1 VSTPAKGKDGIM
13 LPRTGPD
20 APWPESLW
28 VVRHGQSA
36 GNVASDTAEAE
47 GRERLELATR
57 DVDVPLSDLG
67 RRQAQALGRWI
78 AEQPKEEQPTV
89 LWTSPYVRAQET
101 ATVALEQAGLELPRV
116 VDERLRERE
125 FGVLDGLTRRGII
138 AHYPEE
144 SERRNQIGKFYH
156 RPPGGES
163 WTDVLQRL
171 RAVLDDVRLDAQG
184 ERVMIMAHQV
194 VVLLT
199 RYVLEGMDEKQVL
212 ELDAEAEVINC
223 SVTSY
228 TYDPEPGRLALERYN
243 EAAPLEEQDE
253 LVTAE
258 PDASGAPR

>member
-1 VSTPAKGKDGIM
+1 M
-13 LPRTGPD
+13 LPRTGPG
-20 APWPESLW
+20 APWPAALW
-28 VVRHGQSA
+28 VVRHGESA
-36 GNVASDTAEAE
+36 GNVARDTAEAE
-47 GRERLELATR
+47 GRERLDLSTR
-57 DVDVPLSDLG
+57 DVDVPLSDRG

-78 AEQPKEEQPTV
+78 SDQPKEEQPTV

-101 ATVALEQAGLELPRV
+101 AALALEAAGLDLPRV

-125 FGVLDGLTRRGII
+125 FGVLDGLTRRGIT
-138 AHYPEE
+138 AQFPEE
-144 SERRNQIGKFYH
+144 SERRSQIGKFYH

-171 RAVLDDVRLDAQG
+171 RAVLDDVRLDAHG

-223 SVTSY
+223 SVTAYS
-228 TYDPEPGRLALERYN
+228 YDPEAGRLALERYN

-253 LVTAE
+253 TVTAE
-258 PDASGAPR
+258 PDAPGAPR